1 MGKSFTMNKITVVSE
16 KQFSKRYLKY
26 LTKKYSKNNPC
37 DSLGGLL
44 QTRRL
49 TNLIHPDPEVKV
61 GPRPRTR
68 PAPFPE
74 LGFKAQGLR
83 HQGIRL

>member
-1 MGKSFTMNKITVVSE
+1 MLFTEHFTEVIVFSE
-16 KQFSKRYLKY
+16 KPISKGPLKY
-26 LTKKYSKNNPC
+26 LTKTYSKNNPC

-83 HQGIRL
+83 HQGICL

>member
-1 MGKSFTMNKITVVSE
+1 M
-16 KQFSKRYLKY
+16 KY
-26 LTKKYSKNNPC
+26 LTKKYSRNNPC

-61 GPRPRTR
+61 SARPRMR

-74 LGFKAQGLR
+74 LGFKAPEGQRTEDTKRTPKSQIGQLDPGFR
-83 HQGIRL
+83 VD